1 MLAGVSSVD
10 SALLVVA
17 SDDGIMPQ
25 TREHLEIL
33 SLIGIKQLTVAISK
47 IDKVDEFRIAEVER
61 QLDELL
67 ATFGFSALIFS
78 RSAMSAEKVS
88 LSLKPI

>member
-17 SDDGIMPQ
+17 ADDGIMPQ
-25 TREHLEIL
+25 TREHLAIL
-33 SLIGIKQLTVAISK
+33 SLLGIKQLIVAISK
-47 IDKVDEFRIAEVER
+47 IDKVDELRAVEVEK
-61 QLDELL
+61 QLSELL
-67 ATFGFSALIFS
+67 THSDFLTPIFT

-88 LSLKPI
+88 LS

>member
-47 IDKVDEFRIAEVER
+47 IDEVDEFRIARLNVSR
-61 QLDELL
+61 RTL
-67 ATFGFSALIFS
+67 AIFRFTAPDFF
-78 RSAMSAEKVS
+78 RSAMSAVKVS